1 MSDGNNHFMTFKT
14 NAGWLVRTL
23 DSKRVIA
30 MAGTR
35 KEIDTIARIVA
46 REAGGY
52 LSLRSAK
59 GKFYDNVDYRGAN

>member
-1 MSDGNNHFMTFKT
+1 MSDGKNHFMTFKT
-14 NAGWLVRTL
+14 NSGWLVRTI

-35 KEIDTIARIVA
+35 AEIEKISRIVA
-46 REAGGY
+46 RESGGY